1 MHYLVFLFKQ
11 TSNHLILFSFIA
23 WILPCCQLHFRKRY
37 NNLKQKVIF
46 LAVSDDP
53 RWLKVKTSCYPKY
66 YSCCPLTK
74 HIILGMQSKL
84 THSQTLNNCKKHWF
98 SSSESGWNWC
108 EIGGGGFSIFGDC
121 SQLLWNFLPF
131 FGGFPLTSD

>member
-66 YSCCPLTK
+66 YSCCPLIK

-84 THSQTLNNCKKHWF
+84 THSQTLNNCKKTLIFKFRKWLKLL
-98 SSSESGWNWC
+98 WNR
-108 EIGGGGFSIFGDC
+108 GRFSIFGD
-121 SQLLWNFLPF
+121 SSHLLWNFFPSLWLP
-131 FGGFPLTSD
+131 

>member
-84 THSQTLNNCKKHWF
+84 THSQTLDNCKKTL
-98 SSSESGWNWC
+98 
-108 EIGGGGFSIFGDC
+108 IFKFRKWLK
-121 SQLLWNFLPF
+121 LLWNRRRGGSPFLEIVHNCCEIFCHFLRWLP
-131 FGGFPLTSD
+131 